1 METGEMKS
9 IRRIVLAWLLAGGL
23 TPLHALAAEESDP
36 AGSSPSILETP
47 ADRATRPD
55 PAPPARARGK
65 GIRTLD
71 EITIEGE
78 VAVPQVLFITAR
90 DRPRYEDRLHRRYLW
105 GSLELGRAT
114 VLPEHLC
121 ILF

>member
-1 METGEMKS
+1 MKS
-9 IRRIVLAWLLAGGL
+9 ARRTALTLLLAGGL
-23 TPLHALAAEESDP
+23 APLRALGAEEP
-36 AGSSPSILETP
+36 APPSAPLPAVEAP
-47 ADRATRPD
+47 ADRASRPD
-55 PAPPARARGK
+55 PAPPQRAQGK

-114 VLPEHLC
+114 VLPEHFR